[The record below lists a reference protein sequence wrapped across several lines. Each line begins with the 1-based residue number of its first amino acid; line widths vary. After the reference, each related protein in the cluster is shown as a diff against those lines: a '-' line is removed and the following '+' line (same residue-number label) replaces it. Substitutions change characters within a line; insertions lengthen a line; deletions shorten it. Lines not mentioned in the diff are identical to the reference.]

1 MIEGDSYSLVYIP
14 FILSHINFSF
24 DFAGNFLSPVNI
36 SRQIQAAN
44 CSFEFFMDISWFLY
58 LANLLIGSRNSHH
71 SQIFALQRYQFIFD
85 VSALSII

>member
-36 SRQIQAAN
+36 SD
-44 CSFEFFMDISWFLY
+44 ELFMDTSWFRY
-58 LANLLIGSRNSHH
+58 LANLHEHLIERVPS
-71 SQIFALQRYQFIFD
+71 
-85 VSALSII
+85 